1 MFDHLRQRVSE
12 DKAAFNFN
20 LEMAQPGDAIDSART
35 PLPESRKKVTQGTL
49 TVTTVEEDAGG
60 ASLAMAFEPD
70 VMPRDIVPLADPML
84 ASARTLPKAVGL
96 GRRLTEKAKE
106 QRQASPSASP
116 VLMTAT
122 GVTRRYTWSQLLIA
136 RL

>member
-1 MFDHLRQRVSE
+1 MFAHLRQRVSE
-12 DKAAFNFN
+12 DKAASNFN
-20 LEMAQPGDAIDSART
+20 LKMAQPGYSIDSART
-35 PLPESRKKVTQGTL
+35 PLPESRKKVTLGTL
-49 TVTTVEEDAGG
+49 TVTTVAEDAGG
-60 ASLAMAFEPD
+60 ASLTMTFDPD

-84 ASARTLPKAVGL
+84 ASARALPKAVGL